1 MGIPFNGSPTKKF
14 ILINCN
20 LIYGTYFYVI
30 ALAHGKTSDLMMEME
45 GGKLHDRLKVW
56 PMFGL
61 ISTHHSSSSSY
72 NKKLL
77 RLTVYINNRI
87 YLRPTSLI

>member
-45 GGKLHDRLKVW
+45 GGKLHDR
-56 PMFGL
+56 
-61 ISTHHSSSSSY
+61 
-72 NKKLL
+72 
-77 RLTVYINNRI
+77 
-87 YLRPTSLI
+87 